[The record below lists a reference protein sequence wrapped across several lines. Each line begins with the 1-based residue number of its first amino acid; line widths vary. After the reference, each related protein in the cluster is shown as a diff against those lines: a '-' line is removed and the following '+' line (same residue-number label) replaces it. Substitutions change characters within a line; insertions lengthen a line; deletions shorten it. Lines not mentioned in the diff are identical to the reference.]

1 MTGYLAM
8 LGALFLCAVFLL
20 TCLGIYLTA
29 RASLEDRRREAREAA
44 EWEARTRH
52 PSLAER
58 VRLLDERSRALDDE
72 EW

>member
-8 LGALFLCAVFLL
+8 VGALFLCATFLL
-20 TCLGIYLTA
+20 VCLGICLTA

-44 EWEARTRH
+44 E
-52 PSLAER
+52 R